1 MLSLGNVMPT
11 VFLFSDE
18 MKCAT
23 IPRGTNFYFHFQP
36 DFRVKQTTPDHNNI
50 NMVETSNRSER
61 DLMSLKATVESVSSL
76 ITQLLAAIKSE
87 FSPKGDGSS
96 EVKALDL
103 AHDAATLIKA
113 HSTKVSLL
121 IINVPFTPTAI
132 TTVLRE
138 LSSGPLPALAT
149 SVELCDPGIYTK
161 VMRSELKWRVE
172 KVLVDFRALVGDIPL
187 DGKVLS
193 DERKNGTVVG
203 MGKGSLATTGVV
215 WGACDEVV
223 ELKKLGLGGFMIKKA
238 EQYRDTVKDALEE
251 LQEWGEETSEDE
263 EEDEIHEAAVGNGS
277 CNPAQDAIDEMFQD
291 QRHIPANDV
300 YKVRERLE
308 CTLRRLKLI
317 SLLYQAIIKRRLKT
331 LPAVPHTSG
340 LSTTI
345 TCLDTLMPLM
355 SRIPDS
361 VDDLASA
368 FYSLD
373 DPGISNRMEE
383 CFSAASAAATVL
395 RTSWGGKQD
404 EFSVWSEK
412 FVKAMA
418 EEWT

>member
-1 MLSLGNVMPT
+1 
-11 VFLFSDE
+11 
-18 MKCAT
+18 
-23 IPRGTNFYFHFQP
+23 
-36 DFRVKQTTPDHNNI
+36 
-50 NMVETSNRSER
+50 
-61 DLMSLKATVESVSSL
+61 
-76 ITQLLAAIKSE
+76 
-87 FSPKGDGSS
+87 
-96 EVKALDL
+96 
-103 AHDAATLIKA
+103 
-113 HSTKVSLL
+113 
-121 IINVPFTPTAI
+121 
-132 TTVLRE
+132 
-138 LSSGPLPALAT
+138 
-149 SVELCDPGIYTK
+149 VELCDPGIYTK

-172 KVLVDFRALVGDIPL
+172 KVLVDFRVLVGDIPL
-187 DGKVLS
+187 DGKVLGN
-193 DERKNGTVVG
+193 ERKNGTVAG
-203 MGKGSLATTGVV
+203 MGKGSLAATGVV

-223 ELKKLGLGGFMIKKA
+223 ELKKLGLGGFMIKKV

-251 LQEWGEETSEDE
+251 LQEWGGETSEDE
-263 EEDEIHEAAVGNGS
+263 EEDELHEAAVNSNGF

-308 CTLRRLKLI
+308 NTIRRLKLI

-331 LPAVPHTSG
+331 LPAVPHTLG
-340 LSTTI
+340 LSTTT

-373 DPGISNRMEE
+373 DPGINNRMEE
-383 CFSAASAAATVL
+383 CFGTASAAATVL

-404 EFSVWSEK
+404 EFSIWSEK